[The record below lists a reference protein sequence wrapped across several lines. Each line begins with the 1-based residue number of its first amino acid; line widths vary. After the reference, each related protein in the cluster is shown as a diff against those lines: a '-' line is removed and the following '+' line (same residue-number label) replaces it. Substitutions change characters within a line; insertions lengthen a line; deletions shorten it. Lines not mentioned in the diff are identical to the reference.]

1 VLAVLA
7 TACIHR
13 PPLMKL
19 DVPTPI
25 AMVVVLDQKDGAV
38 LDREPRELR
47 RQLVRQLEKR
57 NLVLE
62 RLTPEQL
69 APLSRSI
76 DTKTRLDLIAQALG
90 PGKLFLLVELRVALD
105 FSDLDGAYKWS
116 VDSHL
121 SVSSTDSLATANSTD
136 FGTSVF
142 LHQEFDREREVLRQA
157 SEDLADRVGILLDSH
172 FAGRAGTQGGAPP
185 PPVPPAEPP
194 APGEPLV
201 APPAEAPP
209 AAPPSPPSTRADWAS
224 KPLYFVLLDRFA
236 PDEGTAADV
245 NRADPDDWHGGTLA
259 TLRRHLDDLQ
269 ALGVGSVWLSP
280 VSSCREL
287 KLGVFGP
294 SHCYWV
300 KDLGTIERRFGS
312 LAELRSLRDE
322 LHARGMRL
330 VLDIVLNH
338 VSPDSPLMKEH
349 PDWLHPRLAIRDF
362 DDPVQLEKGWLGG
375 LPDLAQEKPA
385 VADYLIATTRR
396 LIEEIQPD
404 GLRLD
409 AVKHIPLTFWAR
421 FSRELRFA
429 KPGLLLIGEDLDG
442 DPTRLA
448 RVTREG
454 GFDALFDFPLRSAIL
469 GAACEGAPVG
479 AIAARLGLD
488 RLDASGSTWVT
499 LLDNHDLPRL
509 ATSCGGDK
517 SGLALA
523 TLFGLRGIPSL
534 MYGTE
539 AGLQGAADPL
549 NRGDLVFPVKGELRE
564 KLAEL
569 AALRR
574 GHPALSTGRTM
585 VVSASRESLA
595 QLRVAP
601 AEVVWL
607 AMARDQAPEAPPAG
621 QSWRTLYAASA
632 GGVTL
637 KLSLAGDVAAATAL
651 ARDLERGA
659 ATTRPVNFAPVGV
672 PALLPGDAVA
682 VVGAAPE
689 LGAWDPHRAVP
700 AESQVALAANSAYEL
715 KLVVRRAHGNLEW
728 QPGPNDIVYV
738 AAGEAPET
746 ITLRWN

>member
-375 LPDLAQEKPA
+375 LA
-385 VADYLIATTRR
+385 
-396 LIEEIQPD
+396 
-404 GLRLD
+404 G
-409 AVKHIPLTFWAR
+409 
-421 FSRELRFA
+421 
-429 KPGLLLIGEDLDG
+429 
-442 DPTRLA
+442 
-448 RVTREG
+448 
-454 GFDALFDFPLRSAIL
+454 
-469 GAACEGAPVG
+469 
-479 AIAARLGLD
+479 
-488 RLDASGSTWVT
+488 
-499 LLDNHDLPRL
+499 PR
-509 ATSCGGDK
+509 
-517 SGLALA
+517 
-523 TLFGLRGIPSL
+523 
-534 MYGTE
+534 
-539 AGLQGAADPL
+539 
-549 NRGDLVFPVKGELRE
+549 
-564 KLAEL
+564 
-569 AALRR
+569 
-574 GHPALSTGRTM
+574 
-585 VVSASRESLA
+585 
-595 QLRVAP
+595 
-601 AEVVWL
+601 
-607 AMARDQAPEAPPAG
+607 
-621 QSWRTLYAASA
+621 
-632 GGVTL
+632 
-637 KLSLAGDVAAATAL
+637 
-651 ARDLERGA
+651 
-659 ATTRPVNFAPVGV
+659 
-672 PALLPGDAVA
+672 
-682 VVGAAPE
+682 
-689 LGAWDPHRAVP
+689 
-700 AESQVALAANSAYEL
+700 
-715 KLVVRRAHGNLEW
+715 
-728 QPGPNDIVYV
+728 
-738 AAGEAPET
+738 AGEARGGRLPDRHHAATHRRDPARRAAARRGET
-746 ITLRWN
+746 HPAHVLGALLARGALRQARLVAHRRGPRRRPDAAGSGHARGRLRRALRLPAAFGHPGRGL